1 MLLSSVI
8 GTWFHWERFKLFLRA
23 SIFLLCHMIVNS
35 CSSFL
40 TSQSRKH
47 RRTMSNIEWKTSSID
62 LSHTNQ
68 QQVTFLTFSTSVQ
81 LEPHSNMWLPS
92 LYLNSD
98 ATSNDWFI
106 ENVSFWENL
115 LCIALEDL
123 RLNHKDATAT
133 ATATGLINVE
143 GKCLSRYT
151 KFLPTGEW
159 SKVYSLVY
167 VVSCKDCGLKVVA
180 FSVTGLWHIQK
191 KTALHI
197 L

>member
-1 MLLSSVI
+1 
-8 GTWFHWERFKLFLRA
+8 
-23 SIFLLCHMIVNS
+23 MIVNS

-47 RRTMSNIEWKTSSID
+47 RRTTSNIEWKTSSID

-81 LEPHSNMWLPS
+81 LEPHGDMWLPS

-123 RLNHKDATAT
+123 RLNHKDAT
-133 ATATGLINVE
+133 GLINVE
-143 GKCLSRYT
+143 EKCLSRYT
-151 KFLPTGEW
+151 KFLLTGEW

-167 VVSCKDCGLKVVA
+167 VVSCKDRGWKVFA
-180 FSVTGLWHIQK
+180 FSVTGVYDICKRRLLC
-191 KTALHI
+191 TFYRI
-197 L
+197 LCSSLICSACWRLITTERKGMRL